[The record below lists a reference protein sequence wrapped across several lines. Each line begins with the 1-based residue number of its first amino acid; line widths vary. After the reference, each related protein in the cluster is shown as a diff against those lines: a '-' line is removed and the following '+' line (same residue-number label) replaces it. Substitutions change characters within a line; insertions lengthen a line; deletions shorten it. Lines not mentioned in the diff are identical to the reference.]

1 MSDGSF
7 AALSL
12 KIRIPENA
20 SQAQTT
26 ATAYD
31 FDHLRT
37 LINQSIMC
45 MNYLIEFRE
54 KNAAPSLHK
63 LFQPRDG
70 D

>member
-1 MSDGSF
+1 MAHGVWVTVADGSF

-12 KIRIPENA
+12 KTKIPEDA
-20 SQAQTT
+20 DQAQTM

-31 FDHLRT
+31 FEQLRVI
-37 LINQSIMC
+37 INQCIMC

-63 LFQPRDG
+63 
-70 D
+70 